1 LIYLNGAAFAAQ
13 RERYDN
19 NHAVRLDDWMQ
30 LLQGSQNLGEKNK
43 PRQEIKHG
51 NLHKHRS
58 EIIIQMDTAAMIP
71 KKGIHP
77 FT

>member
-30 LLQGSQNLGEKNK
+30 LLQGSQNLGEKTN
-43 PRQEIKHG
+43 RG
-51 NLHKHRS
+51 
-58 EIIIQMDTAAMIP
+58 
-71 KKGIHP
+71 KK
-77 FT
+77 